1 MGLLDALLGG
11 RRKLK
16 QPAPDRLFAMT
27 TAQITLETGLG
38 LVHRNV
44 AGIVFQPLATGD
56 FKQIVQETEELLRS
70 AARDTGTTVE
80 TADDEFGYRWIVL
93 RDQDFEDLVVSM
105 NVVSGQLEAGGY
117 GDRLLAAVFVFV
129 FEEDGRRV
137 YFIYNFKRGAYYPF
151 VPTGDKQRDTERE
164 LRLKAQL
171 AGELPLEQELERW
184 YPLWDIPLG

>member
-117 GDRLLAAVFVFV
+117 GDRLLAAVFVF
-129 FEEDGRRV
+129 EEDGRRV